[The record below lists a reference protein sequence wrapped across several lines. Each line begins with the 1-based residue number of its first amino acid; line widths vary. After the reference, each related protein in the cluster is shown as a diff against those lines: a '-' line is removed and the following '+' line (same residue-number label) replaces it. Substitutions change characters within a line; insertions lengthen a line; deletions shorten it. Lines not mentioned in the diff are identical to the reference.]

1 MLVIKET
8 NEYVTNYE
16 PESNLESISKHNF
29 EMSLVF
35 VTKSIFAS

>member
-1 MLVIKET
+1 MLVIKE
-8 NEYVTNYE
+8 NYYVTNYE
-16 PESNLESISKHNF
+16 PESYLEPISKDNF